1 MAKTKPNA
9 AVAETSPRKKMK
21 KKTKITLFVLLGV
34 LIALIAVALIVYFT
48 SPFPMALRFRDAVE
62 KNDNTAFYDCIDPNE
77 RVLIRRTQMATGASL
92 SRLVQYAT
100 NTTELAPDSKITYRL
115 TGYRRADSY
124 AYLTLRAS
132 VEDGTEWDAELV
144 CVNRNG
150 TWYVAVGKTDSQ

>member
-9 AVAETSPRKKMK
+9 AVTETRPNKKMK

-34 LIALIAVALIVYFT
+34 LLALIAVALIVYFT

-62 KNDNTAFYDCIDPNE
+62 KNDNTAFYDCIDPND

-100 NTTELAPDSKITYRL
+100 NTTEMNPDAKIDYRL
-115 TGYRRADSY
+115 TGYRRAGSY

-144 CVNRNG
+144 CVNRKG

>member
-1 MAKTKPNA
+1 MAKTKPNT

-34 LIALIAVALIVYFT
+34 LIALIAVALIAYFT

-62 KNDNTAFYDCIDPNE
+62 KNDNTTFYDCIDPNE

-132 VEDGTEWDAELV
+132 IEDGTEWDAELV

-150 TWYVAVGKTDSQ
+150 TWYVTVGKTDSQ